1 MNITASFLLRYI
13 RNCCHQAS
21 TLLATGKRLL
31 LRWIPRLL
39 LLLALPVVASAQLR
53 TPDSIR
59 IGGTTEGREFWVVFQ
74 KNFRD
79 WTPDEVTSKLKPA
92 EPLQL
97 NLFITS
103 SKRAQGSIEI
113 EGIRF
118 RKDFTVNAGQVIAIS
133 IDTSAQLRS
142 SDKVE
147 KLAVH
152 VTSDEPISVYGLSHR
167 YQTTDTYLAYP
178 VDVLGTSYRAIGYG
192 WLANDLLSQIAI
204 IGTQN
209 GTNVTIT
216 PTTRT
221 KNRAAKQP
229 FTITL
234 EKGEVYQIMPR
245 YDPLGTSDLTGTLIE
260 SDKPVAVFS
269 GHNCAY
275 VPDNSIKACN
285 LLVEQMPPIRSWGRQ
300 FFVGTM
306 AGRTSSVVRVVANED
321 STLVY
326 ENNQLVA
333 RLKAGEFYQNNNQ
346 NQQTMI
352 TSNKPILVAQYSKG
366 FANGDSVGD
375 PMMIVVAPT
384 EQFLAKYRF
393 ATPIQGQWRHY
404 VNLIVPTESLNSL
417 KLDGQALDT
426 RQFRPFGISRYS
438 FAQVEVDY
446 GTHTVEC
453 SQPFGLYSYGFGFG
467 TGEGGAAY
475 DAYGNGGGQS
485 MVQVIQAPDTIPPSL
500 DATLDNRL
508 ATLRAVVRDDRVN
521 DLGIAEITVIERENL
536 SASIPVF
543 ALGTPQVPMQIAA
556 TERRQNGY
564 IRFRLRD
571 RAGNITEQT
580 LCVRY
585 DRVGDSLQ
593 VKIIGRDESCD
604 FSEDLYLGGYI
615 RYSVTDNNATIPAGT
630 SPFNNVVQLNGSD
643 GAPAYGFGVHANML
657 LEDSWHIS
665 GRIGLD
671 FWRADAFGYLP
682 DSLPRFAPDGT
693 PLAEEFQLH
702 RTTTY
707 VTLIPGVQYFV
718 GFHSIYLHGALN
730 IAVPIA
736 VSQQYSQTILRP
748 ANYVYAN
755 GQGRLTEYEGGD
767 DGLGILLSPEAGF
780 GVQATLRGGYTL
792 FGELGAGFSL
802 LNGIP
807 NTTGKPSYLFSRFGV
822 KVRL

>member
-1 MNITASFLLRYI
+1 MNITASFLLYHTFTS
-13 RNCCHQAS
+13 HQPGSA
-21 TLLATGKRLL
+21 LATGKRLR
-31 LRWIPRLL
+31 LRWILRLL
-39 LLLALPVVASAQLR
+39 LLLLLPALAWGQLR
-53 TPDSIR
+53 PPDSIT
-59 IGGTTEGREFWVVFQ
+59 IGGTTEGREFWLVFQ

-79 WTPDEVTSKLKPA
+79 WTPDEVTGALKPA

-103 SKRAQGSIEI
+103 SKRAEGTIEI

-118 RKDFTVNAGQVIAIS
+118 RKDFTVNAGQVIAIN

-142 SDKVE
+142 NEKIE

-167 YQTTDTYLAYP
+167 YQTTDTYLGYP
-178 VDVLGTSYRAIGYG
+178 VDVLGTSYRAIGYS

-204 IGTQN
+204 VGTQE

-216 PTTRT
+216 PTVRT
-221 KNRAAKQP
+221 KNKAAKQP

-234 EKGEVYQIMPR
+234 NRGEVYQLMPR
-245 YDPLGTSDLTGTLIE
+245 YDPMGTSDLTGTLIE
-260 SDKPVAVFS
+260 ADKPVAVFS

-275 VPDNSIKACN
+275 VPENTIKACN

-333 RLKAGEFYQNNNQ
+333 RLKAGEFYQNNHQ

-352 TSNKPILVAQYSKG
+352 TSNKPILVAQLSKG

-404 VNLIVPTESLNSL
+404 VNLIVPTESLRSL
-417 KLDGQALDT
+417 KLDGQSLDS

-438 FAQVEVDY
+438 FAQIEVDY

-453 SQPFGLYSYGFGFG
+453 EQPFGLYSYGFGFG
-467 TGEGGAAY
+467 TGDGGAAY

-508 ATLRAVVRDDRVN
+508 ATVRTVVRDDRVN
-521 DLGIAEITVIERENL
+521 DLGVAEITVLERENL
-536 SASIPVF
+536 SVAIPTF
-543 ALGTPQVPMQIAA
+543 ALGTPQVPLQVAV

-564 IRFRLRD
+564 ARFRLRD
-571 RAGNITEQT
+571 RAGNVTQQT

-585 DRVGDSLQ
+585 DRIGDSLIAT
-593 VKIIGRDESCD
+593 VVGPDESCD
-604 FSEDLYLGGYI
+604 FSEDMYIGGYV
-615 RYSVTDNNATIPAGT
+615 RYSIVNNNATIPAGT
-630 SPFNNVVQLNGSD
+630 TPFNNLVPLNGSA
-643 GAPAYGFGVHANML
+643 GAPAYGFGAHGSML
-657 LEDSWHIS
+657 LQGNWHLS
-665 GRIGLD
+665 GRVGLE

-682 DSLPRFAPDGT
+682 DSLPRLAPDGT

-702 RTTTY
+702 RTATY
-707 VTLIPGVQYFV
+707 FSLTPGVQYFV

-730 IAVPIA
+730 IAIPIA
-736 VSQQYSQTILRP
+736 VSQQYGQTILRP

-755 GQGRLTEYEGGD
+755 GQGTLTEYDGGD
-767 DGLGILLSPEAGF
+767 DGFGLLLAPEAGF
-780 GVQATLRGGYTL
+780 GVQAALRGGYTL
-792 FGELGAGFSL
+792 FGEIGGGFSL

-807 NTTGKPSYLFSRFGV
+807 NTTGKPAYLFSRFGV